1 MHKFL
6 LAAAAT
12 LTFGATAHAEGGMGV
27 GKYVWNKAESHYE
40 AGFYATEQTMII
52 HKNDATGINVEQTV
66 TPVGGGKTFSWHID
80 APYDD
85 QMRHGSQWMSFAF
98 TRISDN
104 QFHDRYIMDDTK
116 EEGAETFTIK
126 DKKLILEGSSVHN
139 GKKMTYV
146 EVWDKVE

>member
-1 MHKFL
+1 MRKFII
-6 LAAAAT
+6 AAAA
-12 LTFGATAHAEGGMGV
+12 LCLSGSAYADGGVGV

-40 AGFYATEQTMII
+40 AGFYATQQTMII

-66 TPVGGGKTFSWHID
+66 TPINGKTFSWHID

-85 QMRHGSQWMSFAF
+85 VMRHGSQWMSFAF

-139 GKKMTYV
+139 GKKMSYV

>member
-1 MHKFL
+1 MRKLVLSAGSAL
-6 LAAAAT
+6 LLRGTAQAA
-12 LTFGATAHAEGGMGV
+12 GGVGV

-52 HKNDATGINVEQTV
+52 HKNDKTGINVEQTV
-66 TPVGGGKTFSWHID
+66 TPTGGGKTFSWHID

-116 EEGAETFTIK
+116 E
-126 DKKLILEGSSVHN
+126 
-139 GKKMTYV
+139 
-146 EVWDKVE
+146 

>member
-1 MHKFL
+1 MRKFI
-6 LAAAAT
+6 LATTAIISLA
-12 LTFGATAHAEGGMGV
+12 ATAHAEGGVGV

-52 HKNDATGINVEQTV
+52 HKNDATGIDVEQTV
-66 TPVGGGKTFSWHID
+66 TPVGGGKAFNWHID

-85 QMRHGSQWMSFAF
+85 RMRHGSQWMSFAF
-98 TRISDN
+98 TRISDS

-126 DKKLILEGSSVHN
+126 GKKLILEGSSVHN
-139 GKKMTYV
+139 GKKMSYV

>member
-1 MHKFL
+1 MHKL
-6 LAAAAT
+6 VLAAAAT
-12 LTFGATAHAEGGMGV
+12 VSLCATAHAADGVGV
-27 GKYVWNKAESHYE
+27 GKYVWNKTESHYE
-40 AGFYATEQTMII
+40 AGFYATQQTMII
-52 HKNDATGINVEQTV
+52 HKNDANGIDVEQTV

-126 DKKLILEGSSVHN
+126 GNKLILEGSSVHN
-139 GKKMTYV
+139 GKKMSYV

>member
-1 MHKFL
+1 
-6 LAAAAT
+6 
-12 LTFGATAHAEGGMGV
+12 
-27 GKYVWNKAESHYE
+27 
-40 AGFYATEQTMII
+40 
-52 HKNDATGINVEQTV
+52 
-66 TPVGGGKTFSWHID
+66 
-80 APYDD
+80 
-85 QMRHGSQWMSFAF
+85 MSFAF

-104 QFHDRYIMDDTK
+104 QFHDRYIMHDTK

>member
-12 LTFGATAHAEGGMGV
+12 LTFGATAHAEGGVGV

-52 HKNDATGINVEQTV
+52 HKNDKTGINVEQTV

-85 QMRHGSQWMSFAF
+85 KMRHGSQWMQFAF
-98 TRISDN
+98 SRISDN
-104 QFHDRYIMDDTK
+104 QFHDRYKMNDSGI
-116 EEGAETFTIK
+116 EGAETYTITPK
-126 DKKLILEGSSVHN
+126 RLTIEGAAMIK
-139 GKKMTYV
+139 GKSEPYV
-146 EVWDKVE
+146 EVWDRVD

>member
-1 MHKFL
+1 MRKL
-6 LAAAAT
+6 II
-12 LTFGATAHAEGGMGV
+12 ATAAICLSGSAYAEGGVGV

-40 AGFYATEQTMII
+40 AGYYATEQTMII

-66 TPVGGGKTFSWHID
+66 TPINGKTFSWHID

-85 QMRHGSQWMSFAF
+85 VMRHGSQWMSFAF
-98 TRISDN
+98 TRIADN